1 MTKYI
6 ITSLT
11 AELHIQLTDGWTP
24 FTLPA
29 LALVTPDETDAWR
42 FDTMTEAVLS
52 IFLLETHC
60 PRLCNG
66 MNWIVTPIHFP
77 SPQLTF
83 PL

>member
-11 AELHIQLTDGWTP
+11 AELHIQLTEGWTP

-29 LALVTPDETDAWR
+29 LALVTPDGNDAWR

-66 MNWIVTPIHFP
+66 MNWIVAPIHFP
-77 SPQLTF
+77 NPQLTF